1 VPPTHQPD
9 FVLGPHGVASAVNRH
24 DSLFEVDRRS
34 STRAD
39 KATVVSLLL
48 LLDRRLCSGCGLS
61 ASASRRLYSARSV
74 RSRFAYFQ
82 ADKRLYRARHANRDA
97 KCAMTKSTKTRT
109 FGDICLLLGHNTL
122 NVDERVMYP
131 SNTS

>member
-48 LLDRRLCSGCGLS
+48 LLDRRLCSGCGRSQAAHELPASVIKLNLTPETGS
-61 ASASRRLYSARSV
+61 A
-74 RSRFAYFQ
+74 
-82 ADKRLYRARHANRDA
+82 
-97 KCAMTKSTKTRT
+97 
-109 FGDICLLLGHNTL
+109 
-122 NVDERVMYP
+122 
-131 SNTS
+131 